1 MEEDIKFM
9 NEAIRLSKL
18 AKYPY
23 GAVIVRKGKIIG
35 RSSAKTPVSSTIFEH
50 SSMVALEDALQGY
63 SIMGNLKGCTLYSS
77 MEPCMMCMEA
87 IMYSGIDRL
96 VYGVEIEASNLF
108 YNHIEDFSVMD
119 FVKKVKPDLE
129 IVGNI
134 CRDEAL
140 NVIKEYNNKFIE
152 EDNKFI
158 DMAIDISKTAYYPF
172 GAIVVRNG
180 KIIGKSTDDTPIKNT
195 LYTHAELIAIESAV
209 SNIKDSISRGN
220 LHQCTLYTSCE
231 PCMMCME
238 AILSEGI
245 SRVVYAATIED
256 SIEYFCD
263 EFAVPFEEIVEK
275 SNCKIKIIPELHRD
289 KAIEVLKKHGR
300 L

>member
-1 MEEDIKFM
+1 MQTNTKESALIKAKELLPDTPIESTEQA
-9 NEAIRLSKL
+9 EAIL
-18 AKYPY
+18 
-23 GAVIVRKGKIIG
+23 IG
-35 RSSAKTPVSSTIFEH
+35 
-50 SSMVALEDALQGY
+50 
-63 SIMGNLKGCTLYSS
+63 
-77 MEPCMMCMEA
+77 
-87 IMYSGIDRL
+87 
-96 VYGVEIEASNLF
+96 VYGIETVIKKKILTKS
-108 YNHIEDFSVMD
+108 IEYYKSIPANALIDFSVMD
-119 FVKKVKPDLE
+119 YVKKVKPDLE
-129 IVGNI
+129 IVGNV
-134 CRDEAL
+134 CRDEAI

-180 KIIGKSTDDTPIKNT
+180 KIIGKSTDNTPIKNT

-263 EFAVPFEEIVEK
+263 EFAVPFEEIVKK